1 LNDFI
6 LQILLLIFYMNEFQN
21 YGKILI
27 LLGVFIIVVGLLVF
41 FFDRIPFLG
50 KLPGDIIIRRKNF
63 TIYIPLAT
71 MLLMSILLSL
81 LLFFISRKK

>member
-1 LNDFI
+1 MNDFI

-21 YGKILI
+21 FGKILI